1 MLAVQVEPEILT
13 FLNTKVQGLLRNT
26 LQKC

>member
-13 FLNTKVQGLLRNT
+13 VLNTKVQGLVRNA